1 MCDRYAPEKPMFNP
15 FHVAFNPND
24 LCISEADLE
33 AIFEH
38 DRGDD
43 CIPEDCFIYEGE
55 IVCAT

>member
-1 MCDRYAPEKPMFNP
+1 MFNP